1 LDSSRIIAH
10 KYFDFLKQRK
20 MLAKITVK
28 SIQMLTENIGM
39 TERKNKKTKSS
50 DLQAQLESWVH
61 QCDAIHAASEALKAS
76 IDSETNPSRK
86 P

>member
-1 LDSSRIIAH
+1 
-10 KYFDFLKQRK
+10 
-20 MLAKITVK
+20 
-28 SIQMLTENIGM
+28 MLTENIGM